1 MLAAHFETAVSDE
14 FKVLRPLAMG
24 GMAEILLARRS
35 RPARPER
42 LVVIKRLHRPLA
54 SDPDYVRMFLDE
66 ARIAIT
72 LRHPNVVEVY
82 ERGQTN
88 DQHYIVMEHL
98 HGHDLRRVFRQM
110 ALRGVGIRLGQ
121 SLAIAR
127 GICRG
132 LDYTHE
138 RTGADGELLGIVHR
152 DVSPH
157 NVLLTYDGR
166 VKLVDFGIAKA
177 NTQVARTRTGIL
189 KGKVAY
195 MSPEQAL
202 GEPLDR
208 RSDVFCIGIL
218 LWEMTT
224 GRLLYRRK
232 SELETLKA
240 VIELDAP
247 RPSLVNP
254 QYPPQLEQIVMK
266 TLARSREDRWATA
279 GELGE
284 ALTEFAKR
292 RRLDLSTPKLA
303 EVMSAAFRDET
314 EAWQNAQR
322 AGISLG
328 DHLVAELDRTA
339 PPVQGPDAGAG
350 EDEEEDDSAMDD
362 LPTTVLT
369 PPRRPSTIVPIPVLT
384 QPPTRRSQRVLW
396 IVFAAIVFAIAIGFL
411 ADAVR
416 GEARRPDAGTA
427 RPPTAPVVNPA
438 IVPPT
443 APVVV
448 PPTAPAGQA
457 PAPAQPADPAGG
469 TALPAPIV
477 AAPPPGAGPSAGA
490 AKHAPRKPSKTKA
503 AKPVAAP
510 DPEAGAPAPAAPV
523 TTEPTSPAPSP

>member
-1 MLAAHFETAVSDE
+1 M
-14 FKVLRPLAMG
+14 
-24 GMAEILLARRS
+24 
-35 RPARPER
+35 
-42 LVVIKRLHRPLA
+42 IKRLHRALA

-110 ALRGVGIRLGQ
+110 ALKGVGIRLGQ

-202 GEPLDR
+202 GEALDR

-339 PPVQGPDAGAG
+339 PPLQTPDDGAG
-350 EDEEEDDSAMDD
+350 EDDEQDDAAMDD

-384 QPPTRRSQRVLW
+384 QPPTRRPRRVLW
-396 IVFAAIVFAIAIGFL
+396 IVFAVIVCTVAIGFL
-411 ADAVR
+411 VDAVR
-416 GEARRPDAGTA
+416 GDVRPDAGSA
-427 RPPTAPVVNPA
+427 GPPATAPAP
-438 IVPPT
+438 IVPP
-443 APVVV
+443 AA
-448 PPTAPAGQA
+448 APAVA
-457 PAPAQPADPAGG
+457 PSAASQPSQPADPAGG
-469 TALPAPIV
+469 TTLPPAPEP
-477 AAPPPGAGPSAGA
+477 AAPSPEI
-490 AKHAPRKPSKTKA
+490 APAPNATKRSTRKQKKA
-503 AKPVAAP
+503 AKP
-510 DPEAGAPAPAAPV
+510 GAPAPDSSDPQATPDPATPEPASSAPA
-523 TTEPTSPAPSP
+523 SPAPSAP